1 MKIRSLAAVA
11 FLAAVAGAGISAA
24 ATAAPTASP
33 SQPAGPSVAAPVPG
47 DFQISG
53 TDAVFTAGSDGK
65 YRATTTVTVHYTGTA
80 TLDQP
85 WVFVIPPDDVDV
97 TGVVAGSRH
106 GMPTCGAGNPGRPH
120 EGVAWSCERV
130 GLTPGATVS
139 GTFTLQLRDGA
150 HPAAEGQI
158 KIRYGYPDAWHPY
171 AVTAS
176 FHLSVA
182 STTPSASATPSASTP
197 PSSTTAPSASASGSG
212 SGSGSNLPVT
222 GAPLGLV
229 SAAGAALVAA
239 GAVTLL
245 LVRRRRAG

>member
-11 FLAAVAGAGISAA
+11 FLAALTGAGISAA
-24 ATAAPTASP
+24 ATAAPSASP
-33 SQPAGPSVAAPVPG
+33 SPSVSASAGPSVAVPVPG

-85 WVFVIPPDDVDV
+85 WVFVVPPDDVDV
-97 TGVVAGSRH
+97 TGVVAGSLH
-106 GMPTCGAGNPGRPH
+106 GMSTCGGGNPGRPH
-120 EGVAWSCERV
+120 EGVAWSCEQV

-150 HPAAEGQI
+150 HPATEGHI
-158 KIRYGYPDAWHPY
+158 KIQYGYPDAWHSH
-171 AVTAS
+171 AVTGS

-182 STTPSASATPSASTP
+182 TTPPSASATPSAPAT
-197 PSSTTAPSASASGSG
+197 PSASASGTG
-212 SGSGSNLPVT
+212 SGSGSSLPVT
-222 GAPLGLV
+222 GAPLGLL
-229 SAAGAALVAA
+229 SAGGTALLAAGAA
-239 GAVTLL
+239 TLL
-245 LVRRRRAG
+245 LLRRRRTA